1 MNTHHAGW
9 SVVQLRIIWDDA
21 RNLVLTV
28 RPKEAKIFIFSP
40 PPVPVFVVVP
50 VVDIVGLEVNV
61 APDLHG
67 GGNVVCRNNKL
78 MAGLLSICSPGGPW
92 RWRWWWSGH
101 VFTDLLKMENMLS
114 SECPLWDWAVAVW
127 VPSPP
132 TSSQH
137 RVLLSSSG
145 QLPGR
150 NYMEDGCAPSI
161 LIISE
166 MVFILQTHLCDDSS
180 QFLHSQQ

>member
-1 MNTHHAGW
+1 MLADLWYNCGLSETT
-9 SVVQLRIIWDDA
+9 
-21 RNLVLTV
+21 LVISSSQSD
-28 RPKEAKIFIFSP
+28 PKKRKFLFFPLLLSLYLLYCLWWTLL
-40 PPVPVFVVVP
+40 VW
-50 VVDIVGLEVNV
+50 
-61 APDLHG
+61 
-67 GGNVVCRNNKL
+67 KL
-78 MAGLLSICSPGGPW
+78 MLLLTSMAVVMLSAVIISSWAGLLSICSPGGPW